1 MLCLPTC
8 RIKEPSS
15 RGAPPP
21 RPKVLKK
28 IRQQRL
34 SSREHLR
41 CLCHLLSILDVEVTE
56 PSQPLRPADLSANEK
71 RFFYQGQAYLW
82 SADTGSSVWDSVQPA
97 AQRELRLILQPDEGG
112 PMFCAVQWMQ
122 SKNFRVLLLRDE
134 V

>member
-1 MLCLPTC
+1 MG
-8 RIKEPSS
+8 EVA
-15 RGAPPP
+15 APL
-21 RPKVLKK
+21 RPKALKK

-41 CLCHLLSILDVEVTE
+41 CLCHLLNILDIEVTE
-56 PSQPLRPADLSANEK
+56 TSQPLRPADLSANEQ

-82 SADTGSSVWDSVQPA
+82 SARTGAAVWDSVQPA
-97 AQRELRLILQPDEGG
+97 AQKELRLILQPDEGG

>member
-1 MLCLPTC
+1 MG
-8 RIKEPSS
+8 EVA
-15 RGAPPP
+15 APL
-21 RPKVLKK
+21 RPKALKK

-41 CLCHLLSILDVEVTE
+41 CLCHLLNILDIEVTE
-56 PSQPLRPADLSANEK
+56 PSQPLRPADLSANEQ

-82 SADTGSSVWDSVQPA
+82 SARTGAAVWDSVQPA
-97 AQRELRLILQPDEGG
+97 AQKELRLILQPDEGG